1 MKIISPFILSVFF
14 NTVYSQ
20 SSNSHLEVIHPSII
34 VKDMMSWL
42 YYQRD
47 HLVWSSDYISYN
59 TSMMIIPRNEFLD
72 SLCTGKYL
80 PLLIEKGDSSKCY
93 QLYSMD
99 QLVDKDIVSTI
110 INMAQVQL
118 RYYKWEKLM
127 LPDLNFIDL
136 KGNVY
141 NRETTKDKVIVLNC
155 WFVHCKPCVAEIPS
169 LNQLVKKY
177 KNRKDILFL
186 ALTFDSAENIIHF
199 LKQNPF
205 NYAIVPDKED
215 YLTTKLN
222 IVGYPTQIVVNRQG
236 LIVKII
242 ESNKINELIDILNK
256 EINN

>member
-1 MKIISPFILSVFF
+1 MKIISSFILSIYL
-14 NTVYSQ
+14 TTAYSQ
-20 SSNSHLEVIHPSII
+20 SSNSLLEVVPPSII

-47 HLVWSSDYISYN
+47 HLVWSADYISYN
-59 TSMMIIPRNEFLD
+59 TSMRIIPKNEFLD

-80 PLLIEKGDSSKCY
+80 PLQIETGDNSKCY
-93 QLYSMD
+93 QLYKMD
-99 QLVDKDIVSTI
+99 QSVDKDIVSTI

-118 RYYKWEKLM
+118 RYYKWEKLL
-127 LPDLNFIDL
+127 LPDLNFTDL
-136 KGNVY
+136 NGNVY

-199 LKQNPF
+199 LKQTTF

-215 YLTTKLN
+215 YLTTRLN

-236 LIVKII
+236 RIVKII
-242 ESNKINELIDILNK
+242 ESNKINELTDIINK
-256 EINN
+256 VINN

>member
-1 MKIISPFILSVFF
+1 MKIIPAFILSIFF

-20 SSNSHLEVIHPSII
+20 PSNDHLGVVPPSVI

-42 YYQRD
+42 CYQRD
-47 HLVWSSDYISYN
+47 HLVWSADYISYN
-59 TSMMIIPRNEFLD
+59 TSMRIIPRNEFLD

-80 PLLIEKGDSSKCY
+80 PLQIETGDSSKCY
-93 QLYSMD
+93 QLYSIG
-99 QLVDKDIVSTI
+99 QSVDKDIVSTI

-118 RYYKWEKLM
+118 RYYKWEKLL

-141 NRETTKDKVIVLNC
+141 NKETTKDKVIVLNC

-177 KNRKDILFL
+177 KKRKDILFL

-199 LKQNPF
+199 LKQTPF
-205 NYAIVPDKED
+205 NYAIIPNKEE

-222 IVGYPTQIVVNRQG
+222 ILGYPTQIVVNRQG

-242 ESNKINELIDILNK
+242 ESNKINELIDIVNK
-256 EINN
+256 EINK